1 MSQAVSKI
9 KELTDHTYGTWNRQS
24 AWSTPLLI
32 TDAEGVY
39 FYDDKGKSYIDFSSQ
54 LM

>member
-1 MSQAVSKI
+1 MSIAEVKI

-32 TDAEGVY
+32 TDAEGV
-39 FYDDKGKSYIDFSSQ
+39 
-54 LM
+54 

>member
-1 MSQAVSKI
+1 MGEIENRI
-9 KELTDHTYGTWNRQS
+9 KEMTDHTYGTWGRQN

-39 FYDDKGKSYIDFSSQ
+39 FYD
-54 LM
+54 L